1 MLSTFPSNKLSDVF
15 LSPTDEED
23 LKASMKRYAG
33 DRFIKD
39 YENLLNEK
47 STDSKRILAKSMI
60 NLIKQQFIKLKE
72 IEAQYVTPNF
82 EQYKQIIELK
92 PQILDLDAD
101 TPCNTEAECKKLE
114 NMMNICT
121 YVRGGADFAYDI
133 FLVTTHVVN
142 SMIAVLCA
150 CIFIGPVHVCA
161 LKNFPYT
168 CKLPYPVFSTLFMA
182 TSAVWEV
189 ICPLCQKWEEKN
201 KKKEKIEK
209 NNNKDKNKNYNKD
222 KNKNYNIDKNKN
234 YNKDKNKDYN
244 KDKNKDYNKDKNKD
258 YNKDKNKD
266 YDKDKNEDKIKN

>member
-92 PQILDLDAD
+92 PQILLAVVRR
-101 TPCNTEAECKKLE
+101 LRE
-114 NMMNICT
+114 NASIIT
-121 YVRGGADFAYDI
+121 KSI
-133 FLVTTHVVN
+133 L
-142 SMIAVLCA
+142 
-150 CIFIGPVHVCA
+150 
-161 LKNFPYT
+161 
-168 CKLPYPVFSTLFMA
+168 
-182 TSAVWEV
+182 
-189 ICPLCQKWEEKN
+189 EKN
-201 KKKEKIEK
+201 LFIAFITITF
-209 NNNKDKNKNYNKD
+209 NNCSIC
-222 KNKNYNIDKNKN
+222 NIVF
-234 YNKDKNKDYN
+234 
-244 KDKNKDYNKDKNKD
+244 
-258 YNKDKNKD
+258 
-266 YDKDKNEDKIKN
+266 IK

>member
-1 MLSTFPSNKLSDVF
+1 MKKSIKGLLLIYFLIFLEGYFCIGLFSTSVFPREFTKTVERHLREDYGDRDVAVFREIIRNYKNNDVF

-189 ICPLCQKWEEKN
+189 VKAATALCRVYGDLSVMSKMV
-201 KKKEKIEK
+201 
-209 NNNKDKNKNYNKD
+209 
-222 KNKNYNIDKNKN
+222 
-234 YNKDKNKDYN
+234 
-244 KDKNKDYNKDKNKD
+244 
-258 YNKDKNKD
+258 
-266 YDKDKNEDKIKN
+266 